1 MRFKQSILGLSTAA
15 FMALGASSQASAA
28 AAKEDYVREPMPA
41 GFQVV
46 VTEMDGPVFATAQG
60 QTVYT
65 WPRRKLRNGD
75 AGEVEGKPTC
85 TDEVARENTG
95 FLSPYPAGLEM
106 PELDTRPACT
116 GAWPPVLAS
125 ADAKDAGKFTVVNR
139 PDGRKQWAY
148 DGMAL
153 YTSFLDKRPG
163 DVLGGSNMA
172 GVGEG
177 GAARYPVGPESNVP
191 AQFNV
196 LTTMGG
202 RLVTLRD
209 GWSIYTYDGD
219 ARRKSNCRDACL
231 NDWSPILAA
240 ASSGPVGDWTT
251 FERAP
256 GVKQWAFRGQ
266 PVYRRMTDPKVGSLD
281 GAETPGW
288 RNVYVQDA
296 PTPPPGFAL
305 KPTLV
310 GMTLG
315 DSKGMTIYR
324 YVCSDDAL
332 DQLACDYPAAP
343 QLYRMAVCGGGDPDI
358 CAKAF
363 PYVIAAKGAKSGSR
377 IWGTMYI
384 DPKTGKEAAADA
396 PGALHVW
403 TFRERPVYTFA
414 GYKGYGDKKPTDIN
428 AHAWGEV
435 NGGRNGYAA
444 LVYRDI
450 FEDRDSGRR
459 SRR

>member
-1 MRFKQSILGLSTAA
+1 MRFWQYIFAVSAVVLTA
-15 FMALGASSQASAA
+15 GAVSLQAQAA
-28 AAKEDYVREPMPA
+28 DLQEDYVREPLPP

-46 VTEMDGPVFATAQG
+46 ITEMDGPVFATASG

-85 TDEVARENTG
+85 GDEVARENTG

-116 GAWPPVLAS
+116 SAWPPVLAP
-125 ADAKDAGKFTVVNR
+125 ADAKPVGKWTVVDR
-139 PDGRKQWAY
+139 LDGRKQWAY
-148 DGMAL
+148 GGMAV

-172 GVGEG
+172 GLGEG
-177 GAARYPVGPESNVP
+177 GAARYPVGPDSNVP
-191 AQFNV
+191 AQFDV
-196 LTTMGG
+196 RTTMRG

-219 ARRKSNCRDACL
+219 SRRKSNCRDECL
-231 NDWSPILAA
+231 NSWSPILAGA
-240 ASSGPVGDWTT
+240 ASGAVGEWTT

-256 GVKQWAFRGQ
+256 GVKQWAFRGK
-266 PVYRRMTDPKVGSLD
+266 PVYRRMTDPKDASLD
-281 GAETPGW
+281 GSDTPGW
-288 RNVYVQDA
+288 HNVYVQMA
-296 PTPPPGFAL
+296 PEPPAGFAL

-310 GMTLG
+310 GLSLG
-315 DSKGMTIYR
+315 DSKGMTVYR

-332 DQLACDYPAAP
+332 DQLACDYPEAP
-343 QLYRMAVCGGGDPDI
+343 QLYRFAVCGGGDPDI
-358 CAKAF
+358 CVKAF
-363 PYVIAAKGAKSGSR
+363 PYVIAPKDAKSGSR
-377 IWGTMYI
+377 LWSTMYI
-384 DPKTGKEAAADA
+384 DPKTGKRTSADA

-403 TFRERPVYTFA
+403 TFRDRPVYTFA
-414 GYKGYGDKKPTDIN
+414 GYKGYGDRKPSDIN

-450 FEDRDSGRR
+450 FEDRDGGRR
-459 SRR
+459 GRR